1 MKPDTLLYIAP
12 RLPPGAPPLVIDGD
26 LSKAAW
32 AAAPWSSPFQ
42 EIRGADAP
50 DGSQPPAAC
59 VTRMKMLWDSEY
71 LYVGAELASDFEV
84 RATFTERNS
93 PIFQQDS
100 DFEVFVDAEGSCHAY
115 KELEVN
121 ALNTVWNLLLT
132 RPYADG
138 GGEHSGRVAQ
148 PGSSEHYEARRQTT
162 ATRVLRGRLNAPEGA
177 AWAVEIALCHS
188 DTLARQPGAVKPAV
202 GGAWR
207 INFSRV
213 ERKGEV
219 NWVWRPQVVWEPR
232 RRRYEGKVNMHLP
245 DAWGLVKFAP
255 HAAADA
261 GEITLPADSG
271 AVAAHAAAMSVYY
284 AQHAH
289 REQLGAFAPSVAA
302 LRARALLDE
311 HEGSAGRCEVEV
323 STEAGAA
330 PAEAGEAFTACAT
343 DAQSGVSVSVT
354 HDRRVRVKGTII

>member
-1 MKPDTLLYIAP
+1 MTPDTLLYIAP

-121 ALNTVWNLLLT
+121 ALNTALPKLLLM
-132 RPYADG
+132 
-138 GGEHSGRVAQ
+138 
-148 PGSSEHYEARRQTT
+148 
-162 ATRVLRGRLNAPEGA
+162 
-177 AWAVEIALCHS
+177 
-188 DTLARQPGAVKPAV
+188 RQPRGSASSHLVEPA
-202 GGAWR
+202 G
-207 INFSRV
+207 V
-213 ERKGEV
+213 E
-219 NWVWRPQVVWEPR
+219 P
-232 RRRYEGKVNMHLP
+232 
-245 DAWGLVKFAP
+245 
-255 HAAADA
+255 
-261 GEITLPADSG
+261 
-271 AVAAHAAAMSVYY
+271 AAHAALCGRRRRA
-284 AQHAH
+284 
-289 REQLGAFAPSVAA
+289 LGPSRPARLERA
-302 LRARALLDE
+302 LRGAAADNGNARLARPAQR
-311 HEGSAGRCEVEV
+311 AGRRRQGGRDGWLKHSVRRRLAC
-323 STEAGAA
+323 GQA
-330 PAEAGEAFTACAT
+330 PPGPSRSPSATATRSRAS
-343 DAQSGVSVSVT
+343 QG
-354 HDRRVRVKGTII
+354 R

>member
-121 ALNTVWNLLLT
+121 ALNTALPKLLLTRQPRAAPLHTWWSLQVWNLLLT

-148 PGSSEHYEARRQTT
+148 PGSSEHNEARRQTT

-177 AWAVEIALCHS
+177 ARAVE
-188 DTLARQPGAVKPAV
+188 
-202 GGAWR
+202 
-207 INFSRV
+207 
-213 ERKGEV
+213 
-219 NWVWRPQVVWEPR
+219 
-232 RRRYEGKVNMHLP
+232 M
-245 DAWGLVKFAP
+245 
-255 HAAADA
+255 A
-261 GEITLPADSG
+261 G
-271 AVAAHAAAMSVYY
+271 
-284 AQHAH
+284 
-289 REQLGAFAPSVAA
+289 
-302 LRARALLDE
+302 
-311 HEGSAGRCEVEV
+311 
-323 STEAGAA
+323 
-330 PAEAGEAFTACAT
+330 
-343 DAQSGVSVSVT
+343 
-354 HDRRVRVKGTII
+354 